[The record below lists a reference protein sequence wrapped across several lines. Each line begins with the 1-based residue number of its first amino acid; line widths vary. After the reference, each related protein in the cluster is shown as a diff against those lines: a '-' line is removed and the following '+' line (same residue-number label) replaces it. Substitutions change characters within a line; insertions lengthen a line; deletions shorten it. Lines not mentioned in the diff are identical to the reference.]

1 MDIGQVFKLRTI
13 RMERVTDRVRPH
25 IWLVLALGLTLIL
38 SLWLQM
44 PRILDPYTYQEDF
57 AKFFWMHSYEDPEL
71 FTAHRSQIPTTVKQL
86 EIGPLS
92 LQVDTTSPAYS
103 LIIFLASP
111 FFPITLS
118 HKLLLFPLMVVS
130 VYFLFRIGEKIRGPG
145 TGFALALAFAV
156 LNLNA
161 PSSVSLAAGLQR
173 SFVAPVLIILIYSL
187 MQEKYLAAALVIFI
201 GGLFYP
207 PVMVLGILTYAL
219 SVMEPA
225 DSRWRFKVNWRNALP
240 LVILLGIAVV
250 LLLPA
255 ILRQLQRIDL
265 PSFEQVEQIGSFL
278 GEPQYSPEGRYP
290 IFHDQSLGYLVG
302 KAGLFERVETFWQ
315 TVILTL
321 LALALLMVRPQSW
334 SETPATLKRLLA
346 ASFVAFSITWLAA
359 LMTSSFI
366 LYLPSRYGRASI
378 GLVLLIFVVTNFETS
393 MAAAIARFGHLKSRN
408 RALVVLA
415 IGILFLAMIIAIRER
430 SFQFLSSL
438 RYSRLRWSLA
448 LSFALLTGS
457 TLLRILST
465 SVDVLEDGGG
475 VERSR
480 KFRPLWLVAGLGL
493 FLLAG
498 ILYVRP
504 VNHDYVS
511 ANQSSQKLIN
521 YLGRLPKDA
530 LIASGLCL
538 GDDVPMLAKRSVL
551 WNCEQ
556 PGGQRSV
563 LDTLGAYYADSMVE
577 VFEFC
582 QKYDVDYML
591 VNQESFELDRIRAG
605 NFIFEPYNSLISPQ
619 IINRTIFALQNIPE
633 PMRIFESDGITVI
646 PCKLASVRLG
656 EEGLNLLWS
665 SVNNRR
671 VTIDGNL
678 EITLD
683 WINNSGVMSEHN
695 LCLEILDSEG
705 HAVQEQCYR
714 LFPEKSIDD
723 SSVENFTHG
732 IYEFRISPHLE
743 NGTYTIAAKVYPTD
757 ELANP
762 GEQFTIGQ
770 IELDM
775 SQRVFAHQEDLEAS
789 AWESSWDNKIALMDY
804 TIKESAEE
812 SLEIGLRWLA
822 LQRMSNSYKIFAH
835 LFNPYTDE
843 VVKQLDTIPRDWTY
857 PTIWWE
863 KNEVVTDT
871 LILSMSDVDSGQ
883 YQLWIGLYDSET
895 LERLPLDQATMP
907 ENPIYVNAFMLSN
920 LEH

>member
-71 FTAHRSQIPTTVKQL
+71 FTAHRYQIPTTVKQL

-187 MQEKYLAAALVIFI
+187 MQEKYLAAAFVIFI

-207 PVMVLGILTYAL
+207 PVTLLGIITYAL
-219 SVMEPA
+219 SVLEPA

-255 ILRQLQRIDL
+255 ILRQLQRVNL
-265 PSFEQVEQIGSFL
+265 PSFEQVDQIGSFL
-278 GEPQYSPEGRYP
+278 GEPQYSPGGRYP
-290 IFHDQSLGYLVG
+290 IFDDQSLGYLVG
-302 KAGLFERVETFWQ
+302 KAGLFERVETLWQ
-315 TVILTL
+315 TVF
-321 LALALLMVRPQSW
+321 LALIALGLFLLRQQTW
-334 SETPATLKRLLA
+334 FETSATLKRLLA
-346 ASFVAFSITWLAA
+346 ASLIAFSLAWFAA
-359 LMTSSFI
+359 LMTSSFV
-366 LYLPSRYGRASI
+366 LYLPSRYGRVSLT
-378 GLVLLIFVVTNFETS
+378 LVLLIFVVTNFETGV
-393 MAAAIARFGHLKSRN
+393 AVAISSFRHLKAGH
-408 RALVVLA
+408 RALVGLA
-415 IGILFLAMIIAIRER
+415 AGLSFLVAMNAVGEG
-430 SFQFLSSL
+430 SFQVLSSL
-438 RYSRLRWSLA
+438 RFSMLKWPIALA
-448 LSFALLTGS
+448 FTFLVGSALLRF
-457 TLLRILST
+457 LAR
-465 SVDVLEDGGG
+465 SVPEDKGR
-475 VERSR
+475 VER
-480 KFRPLWLVAGLGL
+480 FHIPGWQLLVAGLGL
-493 FLLAG
+493 FLLG
-498 ILYVRP
+498 GVLYVRP

-511 ANQSSQKLIN
+511 SNQSSQKLLN
-521 YLGRLPKDA
+521 YLGGLPKDA
-530 LIASGLCL
+530 LIAGGLCL

-556 PGGQRSV
+556 PGGQQSV
-563 LDTLGAYYADSMVE
+563 LDTLGAYYADSMVD

-619 IINRTIFALQNIPE
+619 IINRTFFALQNIPE
-633 PMRIFESDGITVI
+633 QMRMYESEGITVI
-646 PCKLASVRLG
+646 PCKPESVRFG
-656 EEGLNLLWS
+656 KDGLNLLWS

-678 EITLD
+678 EISLV
-683 WINNSGVMSEHN
+683 WIDNSGFMGEPN
-695 LCLEILDSEG
+695 LCLEILDSNG

-714 LFPEKSIDD
+714 LTPEKSMDD
-723 SSVENFTHG
+723 SSVENFAYE

-743 NGTYTIAAKVYPTD
+743 NGLYTITAKVYSTN
-757 ELANP
+757 EHARP

-770 IELDM
+770 IELDI
-775 SQRVFAHQEDLEAS
+775 SQRVFARLEDLEART
-789 AWESSWDNKIALMDY
+789 WESSWDDKIALMDY
-804 TIKESAEE
+804 TINESAEE
-812 SLEIGLRWLA
+812 SLEIELRWLA
-822 LQRMSNSYKIFAH
+822 LQRMSNSYKVFAH
-835 LFNPYTDE
+835 LFNPSTDE

-871 LILSMSDVDSGQ
+871 LILPMSDVDSGR
-883 YQLWIGLYDSET
+883 YELWIGFYDTET
-895 LERLPLDQATMP
+895 LERLPLDGVSTP
-907 ENPIYVNAFMLSN
+907 ENPIYVNSFKLSN
-920 LEH
+920 LER